1 VSAVKVSNP
10 ASASNKAD
18 FTDGI
23 LKSMPK
29 DKNYMVS
36 PFSLKMAFA
45 MAANGADGETRQQ
58 ILDTLNIFDLEKFN
72 AYAKAFILGENQNEA
87 VEYNIANSIWLNT
100 DYYSDPELKFS
111 KTYKDIISGFYSG
124 AANEINNANGKKVVN
139 DWIATQTKDKIK
151 DVIDDDN
158 VKGMLS
164 FLVNT
169 IYFKGKWA
177 RPFYEELTRDE
188 IFTDRDGVQKSI
200 KFMNETG
207 YFSYFENSDFQV
219 LAKPYKDNRTM
230 MYFVLS
236 KTDKSIA
243 KADFDF
249 ISANMQSEYVHFTL
263 PKFET
268 EYTCESESLID
279 TLKSMGITTA
289 FDIDYADFLNMYS
302 KRPPQNIYIRQVVQK
317 TFISVDEN
325 GTEAA
330 AATVLGGG
338 SGSSAPPPKLIEFK
352 CDKPFAYFIVN
363 DDADELLF
371 AGEYAYA
378 E

>member
-45 MAANGADGETRQQ
+45 MAANGADGETRRQ
-58 ILDTLNIFDLEKFN
+58 ILDALNISDLEKFN
-72 AYAKAFILGENQNEA
+72 ADAKAFISSANQNET
-87 VEYNIANSIWLNT
+87 VEYNIANSIWFNT

-124 AANEINNANGKKVVN
+124 VANEINNASGKKTVN
-139 DWIATQTKDKIK
+139 DWIAAQTNDKIK
-151 DVIDDDN
+151 DVIDDET
-158 VKGMLS
+158 VEKTLS

-169 IYFKGKWA
+169 IYFKGEW
-177 RPFYEELTRDE
+177 REPFNERATRE
-188 IFTDRDGVQKSI
+188 GIFTDRDGTPKSTE
-200 KFMNETG
+200 FMNITG
-207 YFSYFENSDFQV
+207 YFSYYENNDFQI
-219 LAKPYKDNRTM
+219 LAKPYKDNRTR
-230 MYFVLS
+230 MYFILPR
-236 KTDKSIA
+236 TDKSIT
-243 KADFDF
+243 KADFDY

-263 PKFET
+263 PKFKT
-268 EYTCESESLID
+268 EYTYGSKDLID
-279 TLKSMGITTA
+279 TLKNMGITTA
-289 FDIDYADFLNMYS
+289 FDSKHADFLNMYS
-302 KRPPQNIYIRQVVQK
+302 KLTPENIYIGSVIQE
-317 TFISVDEN
+317 TFISVDES

-330 AATVLGGG
+330 AATVVG
-338 SGSSAPPPKLIEFK
+338 SAGGSSAPPPKPIEFK

-363 DDADELLF
+363 DSADELLF
-371 AGEYAYA
+371 AGEYASA